1 MLTIS
6 LPGADDLKLEH
17 LVLDFNGTLA
27 CDGVLLEGVP
37 SMLGRLAPHL
47 RIHVVTADTFGT
59 ARQALAGLP
68 VNVLCPYDIQL
79 GTELIA
85 GVEHTHPELTQG
97 GRRWLSS
104 SYMAGTVPRECDQPL
119 SAPPTGAETL
129 RYLDDLAGVR
139 DFTARWARRA
149 GLPPRRGG

>member
-1 MLTIS
+1 MLTIT

-68 VNVLCPYDIQL
+68 CEVVVLDAAAQSEAKRDQVQRL
-79 GTELIA
+79 GSEAVACIGNGRNDLLMMGAARLAIAVTQAEGASPATLAAADVVTGRVQDALELLL
-85 GVEHTHPELTQG
+85 HPL
-97 GRRWLSS
+97 RL
-104 SYMAGTVPRECDQPL
+104 A
-119 SAPPTGAETL
+119 ATL
-129 RYLDDLAGVR
+129 R
-139 DFTARWARRA
+139 T
-149 GLPPRRGG
+149 